1 MFYILGISLLMLWSL
16 GFLFPYTITGFIG
29 ILLMT
34 ASLNYL
40 QKKIIMFKPIK
51 IRLYKILRLS

>member
-1 MFYILGISLLMLWSL
+1 MLWSL